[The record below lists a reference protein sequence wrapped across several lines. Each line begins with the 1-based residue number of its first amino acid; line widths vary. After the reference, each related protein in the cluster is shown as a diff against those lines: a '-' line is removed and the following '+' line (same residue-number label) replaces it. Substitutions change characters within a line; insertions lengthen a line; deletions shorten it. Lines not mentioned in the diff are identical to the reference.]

1 MARHGRIWIFDLDN
15 TLHNASPHIFPHI
28 NRAMTAYIQRHLAL
42 DEPAAQRLRQH
53 YWQRY
58 GATLTGLMDNH
69 GVDPRH
75 FLQET
80 HDLSVLL
87 PGIVFEKAVRSMLK
101 RLPGTKVVFS
111 NGPGHYTQAILAST
125 RMAQCFSALYS
136 LERVRFRP
144 KPESSGFYQVLRD
157 LKAPPGRCV
166 MVEDSLPNLRT
177 AKRLGMK
184 TVWISTDP
192 ASRLRR
198 PPYVD
203 VTLASVLDLPR
214 AQALL

>member
-42 DEPAAQRLRQH
+42 DEPAAQHLRQH

-58 GATLTGLMDNH
+58 GATLTGLMDKH
-69 GVDPRH
+69 GTDPRH

-111 NGPGHYTQAILAST
+111 NGPGHYTQAILTST

-144 KPESSGFYQVLRD
+144 KPESSGFYQVLKD
-157 LKAPPGRCV
+157 LKTSPGRCV
-166 MVEDSLPNLRT
+166 MVEDSLPNLKT

-203 VTLASVLDLPR
+203 VILASILDLPR